1 MEVAGFCWMG
11 GFEEQR
17 DVMET
22 GWVRG
27 TCGLAGQR
35 CENLKPLN
43 GYILRCS
50 C

>member
-1 MEVAGFCWMG
+1 MESRPANGGCWFLLDG
-11 GFEEQR
+11 GIEEQR

-35 CENLKPLN
+35 SHKLKPLN
-43 GYILRCS
+43 K
-50 C
+50 